1 VVRDTA
7 RPRTEDLEDGVP
19 LPLLKH
25 GVEVLRALATAWRR
39 DIALQSDTA
48 TSLAGLNE
56 RIAAGTANDKA
67 THEATLASIT
77 KVQESVDALQ
87 KSMGEAANRPSPGE
101 GDAAPSDDLSKLTDF
116 TKFHDGKLSRADQD
130 FFGAT

>member
-1 VVRDTA
+1 MIRHRAAAGESEEAVRDTA

-25 GVEVLRALATAWRR
+25 GIEVLRALATAWRR

-56 RIAAGTANDKA
+56 RIAAGTAND
-67 THEATLASIT
+67 
-77 KVQESVDALQ
+77 
-87 KSMGEAANRPSPGE
+87 
-101 GDAAPSDDLSKLTDF
+101 
-116 TKFHDGKLSRADQD
+116 
-130 FFGAT
+130 